1 MRQTT
6 LGTANMKSSTA
17 TLHRA
22 ALRSTPVALAVA
34 SCLATTTPTFAQ
46 APAQQVQ
53 VEEII
58 VTATRREQ
66 SVLDVPYNI
75 SAISG
80 DSLESQQIVDTAD
93 LMRNVTGVG
102 VVDRGYR
109 NSGVINGVMIRG
121 VNTDGSALGD
131 YALSAVP
138 TVSTYVNDTPVYANF
153 ILKDLERVEVLRGPQ
168 GTLYGSGSLG
178 GTVRYV
184 TRAPQLGKFDASV
197 SATASQTEG
206 SSGTGWSG
214 DGMINIPMGETL
226 ALRVNGSVIDHPGII
241 DYVNLYALD
250 ASGLPVAPNGL
261 LDPAT
266 QYTRK
271 KDADT
276 VDIKYGRAS
285 LRWKPSDSFDATLSY
300 TQQSDDIGGRRQE
313 TVGFD
318 GFGRRYGD
326 YENGSIQLE
335 PSSRDVDVTSLE
347 FNVDFGFAT
356 LTSSS
361 SYYDHEGDSVSEN
374 TGFYAHAGFLAFYYN
389 YPRPMASAVRS
400 YKDRGFVQEVRLASN
415 ADAGNTLDYVVGL
428 YYMDQKMGSTQQS
441 LLRGFKRW
449 WDEFSGFPAAV
460 TGDMD
465 FDYSRRETFKD
476 RAAFGELTWHVS
488 DDLQLT
494 GGVRHFKNDFANH
507 TYMALPLYAGFAPP
521 TNASFDT
528 SDSDTLFKINASW
541 RFAGRNTLYGTIS
554 EGYRRGGSNAV
565 PLTGTFAE
573 DPSWQRY
580 EPDTVVNYEV
590 GIKGM
595 LPRFQYSVAAF
606 YVDWKDVQVNTAT
619 PNWGF
624 YAAQNGGKA
633 RSAGIELDISG
644 ALTDRL
650 SYSFGYAYTNAEL
663 TEDIARPDNPAV
675 ITALSGA
682 QLPGTPEN
690 TLSAALDYTMPL
702 SNGAQWITRV
712 NGYYQS
718 TTTNAINRS
727 PVLNVELDSF
737 QLWGL
742 STSYSTEHWDA
753 TVFAKN
759 LFNEEGVTGVFTESY
774 MGTAPNVGYFGNGSK
789 QFLSLPRTLGVTL
802 NYRF

>member
-1 MRQTT
+1 M
-6 LGTANMKSSTA
+6 NSSIA
-17 TLHRA
+17 MIHRA
-22 ALRSTPVALAVA
+22 ASRNTPIALAVA
-34 SCLATTTPTFAQ
+34 SVLATGQVAAQDTTQ
-46 APAQQVQ
+46 L
-53 VEEII
+53 EEII

-66 SVLDVPYNI
+66 SLLDVPYNI
-75 SAISG
+75 SAITG
-80 DSLESQQIVDTAD
+80 DSLESLQITDAAD

-121 VNTDGSALGD
+121 VNTDGSSLGD

-153 ILKDLERVEVLRGPQ
+153 VLKDLERVEVLRGPQ

-184 TRAPQLGKFDASV
+184 TRAPKLGEFDASV
-197 SATASQTEG
+197 GATASQVDG

-214 DGMINIPMGETL
+214 DAMINIPLGETL
-226 ALRVNGSVIDHPGII
+226 ALRVNGTVMDYPGLT
-241 DYVNLYALD
+241 DYVNVYVLD
-250 ASGLPVAPNGL
+250 SNGIPVAPNGL
-261 LDPAT
+261 LAPDA

-271 KDADT
+271 RDADT

-285 LRWKPSDSFDATLSY
+285 LLWKPGDSVDATLSY
-300 TQQSDDIGGRRQE
+300 MQQSDDIGGRRQE
-313 TVGFD
+313 TVGLD
-318 GFGRRYGD
+318 GSGRQYQD

-335 PSSRDVDVTSLE
+335 PSSRDVSVGSQEL
-347 FNVDFGFAT
+347 NVDFGFAT

-374 TGFYAHAGFLAFYYN
+374 TGFYAKAGFLSFYYN
-389 YPRPMASAVRS
+389 YPRPMASAVRTYS
-400 YKDRGFVQEVRLASN
+400 DEGFVQELRLASATGN
-415 ADAGNTLDYVVGL
+415 ALDYVVGL
-428 YYMDQKMGSTQQS
+428 YYMDQETQSTQQS
-441 LLRGFKRW
+441 FLRGFKRW
-449 WDEFSGFPAAV
+449 WDAFSGFPAAV

-465 FDYSRRETFKD
+465 FDYSRRETFED
-476 RAAFGELTWHVS
+476 RAAFGELSWHLS
-488 DDLQLT
+488 DTFQLT
-494 GGVRHFKNDFANH
+494 GGMRYYSNDFSND

-528 SDSDTLFKINASW
+528 SDSGTLFKVNASW

-573 DPSWQRY
+573 DPAWQRY
-580 EPDTVVNYEV
+580 EPDSVVNYEV
-590 GIKGM
+590 GIKGASS
-595 LPRFQYSVAAF
+595 RFQYSAALF
-606 YVDWKDVQVNTAT
+606 FVDWDDVQVNTAT

-633 RSAGIELDISG
+633 RTTGVELDLSG
-644 ALTDRL
+644 ALTDRIN
-650 SYSFGYAYTNAEL
+650 YSLGYAYTQAEL
-663 TEDIARPDNPAV
+663 RDDIARPDNPAAV
-675 ITALSGA
+675 IAVSGA
-682 QLPGTPEN
+682 RLPGTPQS
-690 TLSAALDYTMPL
+690 TMSVSADYTLPL
-702 SNGAQWITRV
+702 AGNAQWITRV

-718 TTTNAINRS
+718 TTTNAVSLSSTFNA
-727 PVLNVELDSF
+727 ELDAF

-742 STSYSTEHWDA
+742 STTYATESWDA
-753 TVFAKN
+753 TLFAKN
-759 LFNEEGVTGVFTESY
+759 IFNEEGVTGLFTEAY
-774 MGTAPNVGYFGNGSK
+774 MGTAPALGYYGNGSK
-789 QFLSLPRTLGVTL
+789 QFLSLPRTFGVTV